1 MKTIS
6 IIAEYNPFH
15 NGHAWQIAEAKRR
28 TGADF
33 ALIVM
38 SGDFVRVRVTGALDY
53 DLIGEVEDEFTE

>member
-38 SGDFVRVRVTGALDY
+38 SGDFVRVRVTQAAEY
-53 DLIGEVEDEFTE
+53 DLIGEVYDESAQ